1 MKTEIIN
8 LWETILFILTTA
20 STLLLGHNLWLVPK
34 DEGEM
39 IKIGAV
45 TSDYF
50 PESDSAVN
58 PERIADFRAFTE
70 DNSFEITDYQAE
82 ENLLAT
88 RISKKL
94 KPQLAA
100 FELHPHP
107 IVLSAEKFAGYIA
120 HEAAEEFVKPNFV
133 ANETNK
139 DQRESYA
146 KFAKVL
152 LNKSSDK
159 KIGHK
164 FEIIL
169 QNNPAELKP
178 DERLIVKVLFE
189 EKPIEN
195 LRVLIGAENFNEG
208 KYSSH
213 SKTDRNGEA
222 VLEIPSKG
230 LCYVRTHFIRP
241 HSADENFE
249 WESFWAST
257 TFEI

>member
-8 LWETILFILTTA
+8 LWETILLFLTTA

-34 DEGEM
+34 DEGEK
-39 IKIGAV
+39 IRIGAV

-50 PESDSAVN
+50 PESDSAVKA
-58 PERIADFRAFTE
+58 ERIANFRAFTK
-70 DNSFEITDYQAE
+70 DNSFEIKDYQAE
-82 ENLLAT
+82 DKLLVT
-88 RISKKL
+88 RISKEL
-94 KPQLAA
+94 KPDLVA

-120 HEAAEEFVKPNFV
+120 HEAAEDFVKPSLT
-133 ANETNK
+133 ADEATK
-139 DQRESYA
+139 DQLESYA

-152 LNKSSDK
+152 LNKSKDR

-164 FEIIL
+164 FEIVL

-178 DERLIVKVLFE
+178 NEKLIVKVLFE

-195 LRVLIGAENFNEG
+195 LRVSIGAENFNEG

-213 SKTDRNGEA
+213 SQTDQNGEA
-222 VLEIPSKG
+222 ELEIPAKG

-241 HSADENFE
+241 HSSDENFD

-257 TFEI
+257 TFEV